1 MKKSRFWLIGLVI
14 TAGLVATD
22 TPIPLTGDDNS
33 ESRVSVIKRI
43 KDSTVALV
51 TDDKDV
57 GIKPY
62 CSGVWVADDV
72 ILTAH
77 HCIEDKIVVLHMV
90 HDDMEHTGV
99 SLAMDCDPDN
109 DLALLRV
116 ITANNMPHPVVKIA
130 DSAWQGQR
138 VHIMGH
144 PAGLW
149 WTYIE
154 GLMSSYRE
162 KGFFNTRFPNAY
174 QISSATW
181 FGNSGGGAFDEQ
193 GNLLGIS
200 SWISNVTPQLSF
212 YIPRTAIQEFLK
224 KNEIGQ

>member
-1 MKKSRFWLIGLVI
+1 MKKSRFWLVGLAL

-22 TPIPLTGDDNS
+22 TPIPLTNNDYT
-33 ESRVSVIKRI
+33 ESHASVIKRI

-51 TDDKDV
+51 TEDKND
-57 GIKPY
+57 GMKPY
-62 CSGVWVADDV
+62 CSGVWVAEDV

-77 HCIEDKIVVLHMV
+77 HCVNDKMVVLHVV

-99 SLAMDCDPDN
+99 SFIMDCDQDN
-109 DLALLRV
+109 DLVLLRV
-116 ITANNMPHPVVKIA
+116 VTANTMPHPVVKIA

-162 KGFFNTRFPNAY
+162 KGFFNSHFPTAY

-181 FGNSGGGAFDEQ
+181 FGNSGGGAFDDQ

-200 SWISNVTPQLSF
+200 SWISTLTPQLSF
-212 YIPRTAIQEFLK
+212 YIPRTTIQEFLK